1 MYQGTIVYVPISTVE
16 AYYLNDGSVSHDQIN
31 EMNGSG
37 HARVMGW
44 FIRIQTAQC
53 TDTEGVYFNIRAYFI
68 VVCHAP
74 PSHKRRCV

>member
-1 MYQGTIVYVPISTVE
+1 MYQGTIVCVPISTVE

-44 FIRIQTAQC
+44 FQGLSEFELHSVQIQ
-53 TDTEGVYFNIRAYFI
+53 R
-68 VVCHAP
+68 VCILISEP
-74 PSHKRRCV
+74 ISL